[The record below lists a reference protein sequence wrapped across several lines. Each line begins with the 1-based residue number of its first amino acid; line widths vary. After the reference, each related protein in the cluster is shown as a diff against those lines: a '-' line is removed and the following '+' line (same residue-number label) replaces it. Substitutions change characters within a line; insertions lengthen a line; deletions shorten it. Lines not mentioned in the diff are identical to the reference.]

1 MKINRKPAIIGIK
14 NYRLTKVEKLILK
27 SEKPWGVILFKRNI
41 KSYDQVKKLTSE
53 IRSCL
58 NDPFYPILVD
68 EEGGKVSRFSDL
80 LNSKEFSQNFF
91 GNLFEKDKKK
101 GKIIYQYYLNS
112 ICSVLKKVG
121 ININTIPVMDLL
133 QNSTSQVI
141 GNRSYSSNIKTVRS
155 LGKICV
161 RTLKNNRIASVIK
174 HIPGHGCAKEDS
186 HKKLPI
192 VKDNLK
198 KLYSNDFLVFKK
210 LNSHF
215 AMTAHVLYKKI
226 DSKFVATQ
234 SSKILKEIIRKRIK
248 FNGLIISDDISMK
261 ALSGN
266 LILNARIALESGCNL
281 VLHCNGKI
289 NETSRLLKN
298 LNKIDSFTKKKTR
311 QFYDFLR

>member
-1 MKINRKPAIIGIK
+1 MDRKPAIISLK
-14 NYRLTKVEKLILK
+14 KYSLTKAERFILK

-41 KSYDQVKKLTSE
+41 QSYEQVKNLTSE
-53 IRSCL
+53 IRKCL
-58 NDPFYPILVD
+58 KDPFYPILVD
-68 EEGGKVSRFSDL
+68 EEGGKVSRFSNL

-91 GNLFEKDKKK
+91 GRLFEKDNKNAKV
-101 GKIIYQYYLNS
+101 IYKYYLNS
-112 ICSVLKKVG
+112 ICSVLKNVG

-133 QNSTSQVI
+133 QNSTNKII
-141 GNRSYSSNIKTVRS
+141 GSRSYSRNVKTIRS

-161 RTLKNNRIASVIK
+161 LTLKNNKIASVIK
-174 HIPGHGCAKEDS
+174 HIPGHGCADVDS

-198 KLYSNDFLVFKK
+198 KLCSNDFLAFKN

-234 SSKILKEIIRKRIK
+234 SSKILKTVIREKLK

-261 ALSGN
+261 ALSRN
-266 LILNARIALESGCNL
+266 LVLNARIALQAGCNL

-289 NETSRLLKN
+289 NETSKLLRS
-298 LNKIDSFTKKKTR
+298 LNKIDTFTKKKTH
-311 QFYDFLR
+311 QLYEFLR

>member
-1 MKINRKPAIIGIK
+1 MNRKPAIISLK
-14 NYRLTKVEKLILK
+14 KYRLTKAERFILK

-41 KSYDQVKKLTSE
+41 KSYDQVKNLTNE
-53 IRSCL
+53 IRKCL
-58 NDPFYPILVD
+58 KDPFYPILVD

-80 LNSKEFSQNFF
+80 LNSKEFSQKFF
-91 GNLFEKDKKK
+91 GDLFEEDNKN
-101 GKIIYQYYLNS
+101 GKTIYQYYLNS
-112 ICSVLKKVG
+112 ICSALKNVG

-133 QNSTSQVI
+133 QNSTNEVI
-141 GNRSYSSNIKTVRS
+141 GNRSYSRNIRTVKS

-161 RTLKNNRIASVIK
+161 LTLKNNKIASVIK
-174 HIPGHGCAKEDS
+174 HIPGHGCANADS

-192 VKDNLK
+192 VKDSLK
-198 KLYSNDFLVFKK
+198 KLYSNDFLAFKN

-215 AMTAHVLYKKI
+215 AMTAHVLYKNI

-234 SSKILKEIIRKRIK
+234 SNKILKTVIRKKLK

-261 ALSGN
+261 ALSKN
-266 LILNARIALESGCNL
+266 LVSNARIALQAGCNL

-289 NETSRLLKN
+289 NETSKLLRS

-311 QFYDFLR
+311 QFYEFLR

>member
-1 MKINRKPAIIGIK
+1 MDRKPAIISLK
-14 NYRLTKVEKLILK
+14 KYRLTKAERFILK

-41 KSYDQVKKLTSE
+41 KSYEQVKNLTSE
-53 IRSCL
+53 IRKCL
-58 NDPFYPILVD
+58 KDPFYPILVD

-91 GNLFEKDKKK
+91 GRLFEKDNKNAKV
-101 GKIIYQYYLNS
+101 IYKYYLNS
-112 ICSVLKKVG
+112 ICSVLKNVG

-133 QNSTSQVI
+133 QNSTNKII
-141 GNRSYSSNIKTVRS
+141 GSRSYSRNVKTIRS

-161 RTLKNNRIASVIK
+161 LTLKNNKIASVIK
-174 HIPGHGCAKEDS
+174 HIPGHGCADVDS

-198 KLYSNDFLVFKK
+198 KLCSNDFLAFKN

-234 SSKILKEIIRKRIK
+234 SSKILKTVIREKLK

-261 ALSGN
+261 ALSRN
-266 LILNARIALESGCNL
+266 LVLNARIALQAGCNL

-289 NETSRLLKN
+289 NETSKLLRS
-298 LNKIDSFTKKKTR
+298 LNKIDTFTKKKTH
-311 QFYDFLR
+311 QLYEFLR

>member
-1 MKINRKPAIIGIK
+1 MDRKPAIISLK
-14 NYRLTKVEKLILK
+14 KYRLTKAERFILK

-41 KSYDQVKKLTSE
+41 KSYEQVKNLTSE
-53 IRSCL
+53 IRKCL
-58 NDPFYPILVD
+58 KDPFYPILVD

-91 GNLFEKDKKK
+91 GNLFEKDNKN
-101 GKIIYQYYLNS
+101 GKAIYQYYLNS
-112 ICSVLKKVG
+112 ICNVLKNVG

-133 QNSTSQVI
+133 QNSTNKII
-141 GNRSYSSNIKTVRS
+141 GSRSYSRNVKTIRS

-161 RTLKNNRIASVIK
+161 LTLKNNKIASVIK
-174 HIPGHGCAKEDS
+174 HIPGHGCADVDS

-198 KLYSNDFLVFKK
+198 KLCSNDFLAFKN

-234 SSKILKEIIRKRIK
+234 SSKILKTVIREKLK

-261 ALSGN
+261 ALSRN
-266 LILNARIALESGCNL
+266 LVLNARIALQAGCNL

-289 NETSRLLKN
+289 NETSKLLRS
-298 LNKIDSFTKKKTR
+298 LNKIDTFTKKKTH
-311 QFYDFLR
+311 QLYEFLR

>member
-1 MKINRKPAIIGIK
+1 MNRKPAIVSLK
-14 NYRLTKVEKLILK
+14 KYRLTKAERFILK

-41 KSYDQVKKLTSE
+41 QSYEQVKNLTSE
-53 IRSCL
+53 IRKCL
-58 NDPFYPILVD
+58 KDPFYPILVD
-68 EEGGKVSRFSDL
+68 EEGGKVSRFSNL

-91 GNLFEKDKKK
+91 GRLFEKDNKNAKV
-101 GKIIYQYYLNS
+101 IYKYYLNS
-112 ICSVLKKVG
+112 ICSVLKNVG

-133 QNSTSQVI
+133 QNSTNKII
-141 GNRSYSSNIKTVRS
+141 GNRSYSRNVKTIRS

-161 RTLKNNRIASVIK
+161 ITLKNNKIASVIK
-174 HIPGHGCAKEDS
+174 HIPGHGCANADS

-198 KLYSNDFLVFKK
+198 KLYSNDFFAFKN

-215 AMTAHVLYKKI
+215 AMTAHVLYKNI

-234 SSKILKEIIRKRIK
+234 SNKILKTIIRKKLK

-261 ALSGN
+261 ALSKN
-266 LILNARIALESGCNL
+266 LVLNAKIALQAGCNL

-289 NETSRLLKN
+289 NETSKLLKS
-298 LNKIDSFTKKKTR
+298 LNKLDSFTKKKTQ
-311 QFYDFLR
+311 QFYEFLR

>member
-1 MKINRKPAIIGIK
+1 MDRKPAIISLK
-14 NYRLTKVEKLILK
+14 KYRLTKAERFILK

-41 KSYDQVKKLTSE
+41 KSYEQVKNLTSE
-53 IRSCL
+53 IRKCL
-58 NDPFYPILVD
+58 KDPFYPILVD
-68 EEGGKVSRFSDL
+68 EEGWKVSRFSDL

-91 GNLFEKDKKK
+91 GNLFEKDNKN
-101 GKIIYQYYLNS
+101 GKAIYQYYLNS
-112 ICSVLKKVG
+112 ICSVLKNVG

-133 QNSTSQVI
+133 QNSTNEVI
-141 GNRSYSSNIKTVRS
+141 GSRSYSRNVKTIRS

-161 RTLKNNRIASVIK
+161 LTLKNNKIASVIK
-174 HIPGHGCAKEDS
+174 HIPGHGCADVDS

-198 KLYSNDFLVFKK
+198 KLCSNDFLAFKN

-234 SSKILKEIIRKRIK
+234 SSKILKTVIREKLK

-261 ALSGN
+261 ALSRN
-266 LILNARIALESGCNL
+266 LVLNARIALQAGCNL

-289 NETSRLLKN
+289 NETSKLLRS
-298 LNKIDSFTKKKTR
+298 LNKIDTFTKKKTH
-311 QFYDFLR
+311 QLYEFLR